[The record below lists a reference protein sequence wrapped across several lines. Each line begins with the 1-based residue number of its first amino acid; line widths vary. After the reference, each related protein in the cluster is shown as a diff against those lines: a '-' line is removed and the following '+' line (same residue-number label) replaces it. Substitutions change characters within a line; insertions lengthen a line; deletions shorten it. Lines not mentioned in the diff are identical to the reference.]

1 MVSTPWIPDFTI
13 LDSFSQ
19 CRQWHPTRNNDVQR
33 CALSFFVTV
42 FLFGG
47 FNMFFRFNSNKSGNE
62 PMFFFGW
69 GGNWWPTN
77 YKIPHPPNT
86 SSKWRFRLG
95 IPPNQKNVIIYSWW
109 FRHPAN
115 HQLVVFIYPV
125 NWWDIHYQPQLVIAG
140 FLPCVAVACGRWGSL
155 DLQCRW
161 RSPHFLCAEPAVGRC
176 SDVVG
181 NKPKAYTDTVI
192 TARRGLFLK
201 VRR

>member
-1 MVSTPWIPDFTI
+1 MMSKDVHFLFLLLFFYLVVST
-13 LDSFSQ
+13 
-19 CRQWHPTRNNDVQR
+19 C
-33 CALSFFVTV
+33 FFVLTPTNREMNQ
-42 FLFGG
+42 L
-47 FNMFFRFNSNKSGNE
+47 
-62 PMFFFGW
+62 FFFGW
-69 GGNWWPTN
+69 GGNWRPTN

-181 NKPKAYTDTVI
+181 KKPKAYTDTVI
-192 TARRGLFLK
+192 TARRAVFWKWEGSDWIYSQNQAISTSDMIAMHSMIYA
-201 VRR
+201 